1 MLIVE
6 SAFHLSVLV
15 SENSKAHAIR
25 DLLEYTYT
33 TTRAVSTKQSIA
45 EYIYELS
52 EGLVYSKQTNMRKRP
67 MAQTL
72 TAKSKREDH
81 MATMH

>member
-1 MLIVE
+1 MLQFLNALNSSMLFKALMLIVE

-33 TTRAVSTKQSIA
+33 TTRAVSTKQSIT
-45 EYIYELS
+45 EYIYMNS
-52 EGLVYSKQTNMRKRP
+52 ARAWFTPSKQI
-67 MAQTL
+67 
-72 TAKSKREDH
+72 
-81 MATMH
+81 